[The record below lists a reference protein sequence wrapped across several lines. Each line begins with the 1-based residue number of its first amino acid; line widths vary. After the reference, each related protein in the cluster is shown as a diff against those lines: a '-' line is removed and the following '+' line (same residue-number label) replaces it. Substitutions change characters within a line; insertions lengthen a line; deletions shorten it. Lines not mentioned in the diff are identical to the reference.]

1 MSKILGT
8 GIATLDIINHVDH
21 YPHED
26 EEMRADA
33 QRIARGGNTAN
44 TLEVL
49 AQFGHQCH
57 FCGTLADDRDSLVIE
72 HKLSEAG
79 IETHSCQRIS
89 GGHAPT
95 SYITLN
101 RQNGSR
107 TIVHFRDLPELNAE
121 HFLAQAFNDMDW
133 FHFEGRNISATLRML
148 QHTHAIRTD
157 QPISIEFEKDR
168 PDIDG
173 LVHLGDVL
181 IFSHTFV
188 TARGFDNA
196 EAFMHHMRNH
206 NAEAMII
213 CPWGD
218 KGAWGMDRD
227 NRPMHSP
234 VSAPEQVVDTLG
246 AGDCF
251 NAGLIHALSSGMA
264 LADALSFSNR
274 LAGAKVAQQGL
285 AGLGRVS
292 LQ

>member
-26 EEMRADA
+26 EEMRAA
-33 QRIARGGNTAN
+33 EQRIARGGNTAN

-49 AQFGHQCH
+49 AQLGNQCH
-57 FCGTLADDRDSLVIE
+57 FCGTLADDRDSRIIE
-72 HKLSEAG
+72 QQLSEAG
-79 IETHSCQRIS
+79 IDTHGCQHLS

-107 TIVHFRDLPELNAE
+107 TIVHFRDLPELPAD
-121 HFLAQAFNDMDW
+121 HFLGQAFEAMDW
-133 FHFEGRNISATLRML
+133 FHFEGRNISATLQML
-148 QHTHAIRTD
+148 QHTRSVRTD

-173 LVHLGDVL
+173 LIHLGDVL
-181 IFSHTFV
+181 VFSHTFV
-188 TARGFDNA
+188 TGRGFDNA
-196 EAFMHHMRNH
+196 ETFMHHIRNH

-218 KGAWGMDRD
+218 AGAWGMDRD
-227 NRPMHSP
+227 NRPIHSP
-234 VSAPEQVVDTLG
+234 ALQPEQVIDTLG

-251 NAGLIHALSSGMA
+251 NAGLIHALSSGRTLAEA
-264 LADALSFSNR
+264 LAFSNR
-274 LAGAKVAQQGL
+274 LAGTKVGQEGFE
-285 AGLGRVS
+285 GLGRIS
-292 LQ
+292 L